1 MEFSLFGRT
10 FEIRRASKKELAGVT
25 ANTFGSTA
33 FLYSREKP
41 MLLSA
46 VYRCVE
52 VKSNDVGSL
61 PLKIYERMPNGFKR
75 EAFDHPLHQLL
86 NLEPNENMSRF
97 TFFKTLQ
104 ASVDLAGNAF
114 AYVERASNG
123 DVVQL
128 HYIPSREVD
137 VVFQPD
143 GYGIKRK
150 YYRINNVKKLVHPQ
164 DMIHILNFSYDGI
177 LGVSTLTH
185 AAQAINI
192 STSAEEHAL
201 GFFKS
206 GGSLSGILS
215 IEHSTL
221 TNGQKDQIYADFNNR
236 IHPTDG
242 YANGVAI
249 LEKNMRFQP
258 IGVSA
263 KDAQMLESRAYDVI
277 SICRFF
283 GVSPIKAFDLSKS
296 SYATVEA
303 MQLQHLSDTLAPLV
317 ANFEDELNRK
327 LLLPNERKRFVI
339 EFDTTH
345 LLRTDKAAEAQYLN
359 TMFNIGAI
367 TINEIRRKNNL
378 PDLPDGDT
386 PFVPVNLQTLGAA
399 TNPPQPPQEVEPSPT
414 DKPVPQVIGSPIKDN
429 QNGTEQ

>member
-1 MEFSLFGRT
+1 MEFSIFGHTVSFRK
-10 FEIRRASKKELAGVT
+10 AAKKELAGIT
-25 ANTFGSTA
+25 ANTFGSTS

-75 EAFDHPLHQLL
+75 EAFDHPLHQIL

-97 TFFKTLQ
+97 TFFKTMQ
-104 ASVDLAGNAF
+104 ASVDLQGNAF
-114 AYVERASNG
+114 AYIERDTSG
-123 DVVQL
+123 QVVQL
-128 HYIPSREVD
+128 IYIPSSEVD
-137 VVFQPD
+137 IEFVPD

-150 YYRINNVKKLVHPQ
+150 YYRINGLKKLVHPQ
-164 DMIHILNFSYDGI
+164 DVLHILNFSYDGI
-177 LGVSTLTH
+177 RGVSTLTH

-215 IEHSTL
+215 IEHGTL
-221 TNGQKDQIYADFNNR
+221 TTAQKDQIYEDFNRR

-242 YANGVAI
+242 YANGMAI

-263 KDAQMLESRAYDVI
+263 KDAQMLESRAYDVV

-283 GVSPIKAFDLSKS
+283 GVSPIKAFDLAKS

-327 LLLPNERKRFVI
+327 LLLPAERRRYVI
-339 EFDTTH
+339 EFDTTA
-345 LLRTDKAAEAQYLN
+345 LLRTDKAAEGQYLN

-386 PFVPVNLQTLGAA
+386 PFVPVNLQTLEAA
-399 TNPPQPPQEVEPSPT
+399 THQLPAEPPTES
-414 DKPVPQVIGSPIKDN
+414 VPQKNGSIE
-429 QNGTEQ
+429 NGNNE

>member
-1 MEFSLFGRT
+1 MEFSIFGHTVSFRK
-10 FEIRRASKKELAGVT
+10 AAKKELAGIT
-25 ANTFGSTA
+25 ANTFGSTS

-75 EAFDHPLHQLL
+75 EAFDHPLHQIL

-97 TFFKTLQ
+97 TFFKTMQ
-104 ASVDLAGNAF
+104 ASVDLQGNAF
-114 AYVERASNG
+114 AYIERDTSG
-123 DVVQL
+123 QVVQL
-128 HYIPSREVD
+128 IYIPSSEVD
-137 VVFQPD
+137 IEFVPD

-150 YYRINNVKKLVHPQ
+150 YYRINGLQKLVHPQ
-164 DMIHILNFSYDGI
+164 DVLHILNFSYDGI
-177 LGVSTLTH
+177 RGVSTLTH

-215 IEHSTL
+215 IEHGTL
-221 TNGQKDQIYADFNNR
+221 TTAQKDQIYEDFNRR

-242 YANGVAI
+242 YANGMAI

-263 KDAQMLESRAYDVI
+263 KDAQMLESRAYDVV

-283 GVSPIKAFDLSKS
+283 GVSPIKAFDLAKS

-327 LLLPNERKRFVI
+327 LLLPAERRRYVI
-339 EFDTTH
+339 EFDTTA
-345 LLRTDKAAEAQYLN
+345 LLRTDKAAEGQYLN

-386 PFVPVNLQTLGAA
+386 PFVPVNLQTLEAA
-399 TNPPQPPQEVEPSPT
+399 THQLPAEPPTES
-414 DKPVPQVIGSPIKDN
+414 VPQKNGSIE
-429 QNGTEQ
+429 NGNNE

>member
-1 MEFSLFGRT
+1 MEFSIFGHTVSFRK
-10 FEIRRASKKELAGVT
+10 AAKKELAGIT
-25 ANTFGSTA
+25 ANTFGSTS

-75 EAFDHPLHQLL
+75 EAFDHPLHQIL

-97 TFFKTLQ
+97 TFFKTMQ
-104 ASVDLAGNAF
+104 ASVDLQGNAF
-114 AYVERASNG
+114 AYIERDTSG
-123 DVVQL
+123 QVVQL
-128 HYIPSREVD
+128 IYIPSSEVD
-137 VVFQPD
+137 IEFVPD

-150 YYRINNVKKLVHPQ
+150 YYRINGLKKLVHPQ
-164 DMIHILNFSYDGI
+164 DVLHILNFSYDGI
-177 LGVSTLTH
+177 RGVSTLTH

-215 IEHSTL
+215 IEHGTL
-221 TNGQKDQIYADFNNR
+221 TTAQKDQIYEDFNRR

-242 YANGVAI
+242 YANGMAI

-263 KDAQMLESRAYDVI
+263 KDAQMLESRAYDVV

-283 GVSPIKAFDLSKS
+283 GVSPIKAFDLAKS

-327 LLLPNERKRFVI
+327 LLLPAERRRYVI
-339 EFDTTH
+339 EFDTTA
-345 LLRTDKAAEAQYLN
+345 LLRTDKAAEGQYLN

-386 PFVPVNLQTLGAA
+386 PFVPVNLQTLEAA
-399 TNPPQPPQEVEPSPT
+399 THQLPAEPPTES
-414 DKPVPQVIGSPIKDN
+414 VPQKNGSKE
-429 QNGTEQ
+429 NGNNE

>member
-1 MEFSLFGRT
+1 MEFSIFGHTVSFRK
-10 FEIRRASKKELAGVT
+10 AAKKELAGIT
-25 ANTFGSTA
+25 ANTFGSTS

-75 EAFDHPLHQLL
+75 EAFDHPLHQIL

-97 TFFKTLQ
+97 TFFKTMQ
-104 ASVDLAGNAF
+104 ASVDLQGNAF
-114 AYVERASNG
+114 AYIERDTSG
-123 DVVQL
+123 QVVQL
-128 HYIPSREVD
+128 IYIPSSEVD
-137 VVFQPD
+137 IEFVPD

-150 YYRINNVKKLVHPQ
+150 YYRINGLKKLVHPQ
-164 DMIHILNFSYDGI
+164 DILHILNFSYDGI
-177 LGVSTLTH
+177 RGVSTLTH

-215 IEHSTL
+215 IEHGTL
-221 TNGQKDQIYADFNNR
+221 TTAQKDQIYEDFNRR

-242 YANGVAI
+242 YANGMAI

-263 KDAQMLESRAYDVI
+263 KDAQMLESRAYDVV

-283 GVSPIKAFDLSKS
+283 GVSPIKAFDLAKS

-327 LLLPNERKRFVI
+327 LLLPAERRRYVI
-339 EFDTTH
+339 EFDTTA
-345 LLRTDKAAEAQYLN
+345 LLRTDKAAEGQYLN

-386 PFVPVNLQTLGAA
+386 PFVPVNLQTLETA
-399 TNPPQPPQEVEPSPT
+399 THQLPAEPPTES
-414 DKPVPQVIGSPIKDN
+414 VPQKNGSIE
-429 QNGTEQ
+429 NGNNE